1 MTWAL
6 WVWYWLKHQTCRLLR
21 IERHVEVAVS
31 GVELAFWPEGLE
43 ASGSANAVVV
53 GVEASF

>member
-21 IERHVEVAVS
+21 IERHAVVGVD
-31 GVELAFWPEGLE
+31 GVELALRSEDLE
-43 ASGSANAVVV
+43 ASGSATAMVA